1 MIKLKL
7 ISAFTLTASV
17 AAISAGTAAPAF
29 AQDGPQAEESASPQD
44 AIIVT
49 GTRRTDRTVADS
61 PVPVDI
67 ISSEAL
73 QNSGATETNRLLNN
87 LVPSFNFPQP
97 SLTDGTDS
105 LRPATLRGLAPDQVL
120 VLVNGKRRHLSS
132 LLNLNGSVGRGSAGV
147 DMNTIPPIAI
157 ERIEVL
163 RDGASS
169 LYGSDAIAGVIN
181 IQLKKREGGRAQISY
196 GKYVTSMEGVGD
208 VTGVTQP
215 TTATGDPTVTLST
228 SDRKRRDGET
238 YAWEDFES
246 DFGLN
251 QQFMQ
256 PRFGF
261 TAHVTYKDWP
271 VVAIAEALSS
281 PSGYTKM
288 TYAGTVGFGKT
299 FFNWDTSMNFSFL
312 AGYKYVL
319 DEGFGSNTIINSVR
333 DDFMRERLSTF
344 FNPTN
349 PLGRKLGNL
358 LVVRGGVGKVF
369 GWEQEWSAGVDV
381 YGELDLLEKSVRFS
395 RMTNVG
401 AMLWLRYRL

>member
-1 MIKLKL
+1 MQFNHLRFLPTLLFLLVCSFFAAAQNLRIDVG
-7 ISAFTLTASV
+7 FT
-17 AAISAGTAAPAF
+17 AGGSMLFHNTRF
-29 AQDGPQAEESASPQD
+29 QETSLNAQYE
-44 AIIVT
+44 II
-49 GTRRTDRTVADS
+49 
-61 PVPVDI
+61 
-67 ISSEAL
+67 
-73 QNSGATETNRLLNN
+73 Q
-87 LVPSFNFPQP
+87 
-97 SLTDGTDS
+97 
-105 LRPATLRGLAPDQVL
+105 
-120 VLVNGKRRHLSS
+120 
-132 LLNLNGSVGRGSAGV
+132 
-147 DMNTIPPIAI
+147 
-157 ERIEVL
+157 EV
-163 RDGASS
+163 
-169 LYGSDAIAGVIN
+169 
-181 IQLKKREGGRAQISY
+181 
-196 GKYVTSMEGVGD
+196 
-208 VTGVTQP
+208 
-215 TTATGDPTVTLST
+215 
-228 SDRKRRDGET
+228 KRRDGET